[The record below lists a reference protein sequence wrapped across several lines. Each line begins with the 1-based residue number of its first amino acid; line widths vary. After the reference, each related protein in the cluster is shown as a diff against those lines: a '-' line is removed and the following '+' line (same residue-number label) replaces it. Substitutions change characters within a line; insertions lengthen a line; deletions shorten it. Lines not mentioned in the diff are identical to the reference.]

1 MIERTLQS
9 LGWSDKQIKVYLAL
23 LRLGPSPVRKIGLE
37 AEINR
42 GTTYDILKA
51 LREQGV
57 VSYYHKKT
65 RQYFVAEDP
74 VRLLEAVDAKVE
86 GLQNARSMVERIV
99 PQMRSLYAKGGE
111 RPVVKSYEGVEGV
124 RLVLQD
130 VLSASAETEPAEYY
144 AYSAPEVRSRIYEA
158 LPQFTKKR
166 INAKIKT
173 KVIGREVDDG
183 QTHGLDERKSIS
195 AEDAPSDTYMFIY
208 AGKVAYVSSN
218 GAGESVG
225 MIIENDG
232 IYHVQKQLFESLW
245 NRI

>member
-1 MIERTLQS
+1 MIEQTLQS
-9 LGWSDKQIKVYLAL
+9 LGWSAKQIKVYLAL

-51 LREQGV
+51 LKDQGV
-57 VSYYHKKT
+57 VAYYHKKT

-74 VRLLEAVDAKVE
+74 AKLLEAVDAQVE
-86 GLQNARSMVERIV
+86 GLQNARSMVERVV
-99 PQMRSLYAKGGE
+99 PQMRSLYVKGGE
-111 RPVVKSYEGVEGV
+111 KPVVKTYEGVDGV

-130 VLSASAETEPAEYY
+130 VLTAAAEAEPAEYY

-173 KVIGREVDDG
+173 KVLGLEADDG
-183 QTHGLDERKSIS
+183 QTHGLDERKTIA

-208 AGKVAYVSSN
+208 AGKVAYVSSDA
-218 GAGESVG
+218 AGESVA

-232 IYHVQKQLFESLW
+232 IYKVQKQLFESLW
-245 NRI
+245 KCV